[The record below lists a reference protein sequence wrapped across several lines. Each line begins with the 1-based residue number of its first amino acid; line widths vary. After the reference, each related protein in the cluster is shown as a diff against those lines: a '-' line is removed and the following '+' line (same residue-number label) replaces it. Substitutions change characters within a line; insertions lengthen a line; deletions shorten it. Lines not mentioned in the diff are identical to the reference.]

1 MPVTARSRGTVD
13 EKKATRTNR
22 RRLSIGAAWSAA
34 LALAAGAPGAALS
47 SSLAAGAP
55 GGQIVRGV
63 VGEQFGA
70 AVSADGAVIGSSS
83 TIGVNVTHTVE
94 HGVPVTTITPT
105 G

>member
-1 MPVTARSRGTVD
+1 VD
-13 EKKATRTNR
+13 EKRITRTNR

-47 SSLAAGAP
+47 SSPAAGTA

-63 VGEQFGA
+63 VEEQFGA
-70 AVSADGAVIGSSS
+70 TVSADGTVMGSSS
-83 TIGVNVTHTVE
+83 TIGVKVTHTVE
-94 HGVPVTTITPT
+94 RGVSVTTITPT